1 MLRRE
6 EVERIKEQYPKGTPV
21 RLYSMEGEQTVPPGS
36 RGVVDHVDDIGQI
49 HMKWENGSSLALNVE
64 EDRFDI
70 ITHQDEISEKK
81 EQEFIDKINEILDK
95 TDFLLLYC
103 HHLNFV
109 WRDRLYHMSIA
120 AIEPNQPM
128 LQRSSL
134 PCIRHSRK
142 CMEKGMWMK
151 AMV

>member
-6 EVERIKEQYPKGTPV
+6 EVERIKEQYPKGTPI

-70 ITHQDEISEKK
+70 ITQQDELCERKSRS
-81 EQEFIDKINEILDK
+81 
-95 TDFLLLYC
+95 LLT
-103 HHLNFV
+103 
-109 WRDRLYHMSIA
+109 R
-120 AIEPNQPM
+120 
-128 LQRSSL
+128 
-134 PCIRHSRK
+134 
-142 CMEKGMWMK
+142 
-151 AMV
+151 